1 MFIVEATDFTFLE
14 LVGGLIPEAA
24 VDVVAE
30 VFVVCLTR
38 PGANVGKRFSSVT
51 DEYKLERFSVASF
64 FCLWVRSEF
73 HSGTLFSYS
82 LIID

>member
-14 LVGGLIPEAA
+14 LVGGLISEAA

-38 PGANVGKRFSSVT
+38 PGANVGKLFSSVT
-51 DEYKLERFSVASF
+51 DENKLARFSVASI
-64 FCLWVRSEF
+64 FCIC
-73 HSGTLFSYS
+73 G
-82 LIID
+82 